1 LKAITRQKALTEI
14 EKILEKDSKVFLVGC
29 GTCATMCRTGGK
41 DEVLTM
47 ARNLADLG
55 KTVTGSV
62 VIPTVCDA
70 LDRQAVAGN
79 ASAVEEADCIL
90 VMACAY
96 GVQTLALYTDK
107 PVYPALD
114 TLFMGQEMSP
124 GIFSEVCEQ
133 CGECVLAW
141 TGGICP
147 LTACPKGLLNGPCGG
162 AKGGKC
168 EVSVAKECAWELIYD
183 RLRKQGKLENLKKQ
197 RPLRNFGASPKP
209 GTYLVDDENGEQ
221 T

>member
-1 LKAITRQKALTEI
+1 MKAITKQKALSEI
-14 EKILEKDSKVFLVGC
+14 EKVLERDSKVFLVGC

-41 DEVLTM
+41 DEVLDMSKGLT
-47 ARNLADLG
+47 DLG
-55 KTVTGSV
+55 KTVTGWA

-70 LDRQAVAGN
+70 QDREAVSENAQAIRD
-79 ASAVEEADCIL
+79 ADCIL

-96 GVQTLALYTDK
+96 GVQTMALYTDK

-124 GIFSEVCEQ
+124 GVFSEVCVQ
-133 CGECVLAW
+133 CGGCVLGW

-168 EVSVAKECAWELIYD
+168 EVSSSSDCAWELIYA
-183 RLRKQGKLENLKKQ
+183 RLRQQGKLDNLRKH
-197 RPLRNFGASPKP
+197 RPLRDFAASVKP
-209 GTYLVDDENGEQ
+209 GTCVVDDKDDEAK
-221 T
+221 